1 MSSEAATTVEH
12 VDADGVVT
20 YESVHIPVSAP
31 SPVEQVLAATEVSLR
46 KRARVALKSG
56 YLPTSVYTEE
66 QVLMIVRAGEE
77 LGLPFMASLRTISLV
92 EGKIALEATLMRA
105 LALRKIKGSKIV
117 FHECS
122 AERCV
127 VEMSRPSAAIMVT
140 YGIVD
145 AQRAELTKKTNW
157 KKHPISMLIARAS
170 AIGCRAIFADA
181 LMGGSV
187 YDPDELDR
195 SGDGSM
201 SEQDVEIE
209 RYKQEIEA
217 LAVALPEEKREACL
231 RQTRD
236 AALTSNVTLL
246 LKIRDRVK
254 SLVDRQEPLEEP
266 TEKPEVVNALSG
278 GANAE
283 ANESTQRAPEAQ
295 EEIVS

>member
-1 MSSEAATTVEH
+1 MSSEPDIKHVER

-20 YESVHIPVSAP
+20 YEPVPLDPMPIA
-31 SPVEQVLAATEVSLR
+31 SPVEQVLLATEFSLR

-56 YLPTSVYTEE
+56 YLPTSIYTEE

-77 LGLPFMASLRTISLV
+77 LGLPFMASLRSISLV

-122 AERCV
+122 AQRCV

-140 YGIVD
+140 YSVED

-157 KKHPISMLIARAS
+157 RRHPISMLIARAS

-181 LMGGSV
+181 LLGGSV

-209 RYKQEIEA
+209 RFKQEIEA

-236 AALTSNVTLL
+236 AALTGNVALL
-246 LKIRDRVK
+246 QKIRDRVK
-254 SLVDRQEPLEEP
+254 SLVDPQDPPEEP
-266 TEKPEVVNALSG
+266 VGDSEVEVVNALSG

-283 ANESTQRAPEAQ
+283 ETQSTQ
-295 EEIVS
+295 EEIGSS

>member
-1 MSSEAATTVEH
+1 MSSEAASHVEH
-12 VDADGVVT
+12 IDADGVVT
-20 YESVHIPVSAP
+20 YESVPVP
-31 SPVEQVLAATEVSLR
+31 SPAVEQILAATEVSLR

-77 LGLPFMASLRTISLV
+77 LGLPFMASLRSISLV

-117 FHECS
+117 FHECT
-122 AERCV
+122 AQRCV

-140 YGIVD
+140 YAIED
-145 AQRAELTKKTNW
+145 AQRAELTKKANW
-157 KKHPISMLIARAS
+157 RRHPISMLIARAS

-181 LMGGSV
+181 LLGGSV

-195 SGDGSM
+195 SGDAM

-236 AALTSNVTLL
+236 ATLTNNVTLL
-246 LKIRDRVK
+246 QKIRDRVK
-254 SLVDRQEPLEEP
+254 SLVDPQDPPEEP
-266 TEKPEVVNALSG
+266 TKTPETPETPETEVVTVLSG
-278 GANAE
+278 GAIAE
-283 ANESTQRAPEAQ
+283 ETKSTQ
-295 EEIVS
+295 EEIGSS